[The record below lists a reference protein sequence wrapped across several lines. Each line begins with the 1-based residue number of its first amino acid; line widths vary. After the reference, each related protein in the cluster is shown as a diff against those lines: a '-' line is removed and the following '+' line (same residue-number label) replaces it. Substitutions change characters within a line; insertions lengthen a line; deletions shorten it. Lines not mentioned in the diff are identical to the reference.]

1 MYELIEPVEDS
12 LMNDGGYL
20 EDLTSNLDGVV
31 ATEKDF
37 VNDFV

>member
-1 MYELIEPVEDS
+1 MNED
-12 LMNDGGYL
+12 DYL

-37 VNDFV
+37 VDDFV